1 MQCVKFVKFYICV
14 ENFLTIKVFFTKI
27 DILLLTIT
35 NSMHPIQ
42 EKLLKL
48 LDQKNLSDMTL
59 RDIGECIKEPLP
71 QKIKHHLEQLEK
83 KGFIKYDR
91 KNKNISRTKTNSR
104 IPSPFVSVP
113 VIGVANCGPATIF
126 ANENIEGYLKISKN
140 ILNKCKNVFA
150 IKAQGL
156 SMNKSNINGMAIEDG
171 DYLII
176 DSDYR
181 TPRNGDVVLSVIDD
195 MANIKK
201 YIFDEENN
209 QIVLVSQSTK
219 DIPPI
224 YIHEDDSFM
233 VNGKV
238 IQVIKK
244 PKMV

>member
-1 MQCVKFVKFYICV
+1 
-14 ENFLTIKVFFTKI
+14 
-27 DILLLTIT
+27 
-35 NSMHPIQ
+35 MHTIQ

-48 LDQKNLSDMTL
+48 IDQEALTDVTL
-59 RDIGECIKEPLP
+59 RDIGERIKEPLP
-71 QKIKHHLEQLEK
+71 QKVKHHLEQLEK
-83 KGFIKYDR
+83 KGFIRYDR
-91 KNKNISRTKTNSR
+91 KNKSVSR
-104 IPSPFVSVP
+104 IAARARSLSPFVSVP
-113 VIGVANCGPATIF
+113 VVGTANCGPATIF

-156 SMNKSNINGMAIEDG
+156 SMNKANVRGLSIEDG

-181 TPRNGDVVLSVIDD
+181 NPKNGDVVLSVIDD

-224 YIHEDDSFM
+224 YVHEDDSFM
-233 VNGKV
+233 INGKV

-244 PKMV
+244 PKMS